1 MPRLSLLGG
10 IRIISMPEKK
20 KVYEEVLNEI
30 RNYIEKNGL
39 SPGDRLPSEREL
51 TEHLRASRSSVRE
64 ALRAIE
70 LLGLIETR
78 RGEGTFLRMYQPYHT
93 VELLSAFILQDPNT
107 RQDIVFSKSI
117 IEKEAAKLA
126 FSHVTHKE
134 IKELQNVLNNQK
146 LDEKQAHYQFFLTIF
161 QYAENFLLKKIWLLL
176 NDFSYTIENVSYNK
190 QFYQLLVHIYVEGQ
204 YEKIEELFSG
214 LFRKGCLMQTD
225 ESSDIK

>member
-1 MPRLSLLGG
+1 M
-10 IRIISMPEKK
+10 
-20 KVYEEVLNEI
+20 NEI